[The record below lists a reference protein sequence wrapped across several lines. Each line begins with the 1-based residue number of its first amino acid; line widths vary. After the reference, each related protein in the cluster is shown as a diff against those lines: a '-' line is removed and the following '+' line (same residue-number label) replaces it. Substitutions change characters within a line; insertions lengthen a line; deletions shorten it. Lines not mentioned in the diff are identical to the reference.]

1 MCELY
6 WFVVSNG
13 NKKHVM
19 ACDKILS
26 ALFTHAPIPQY
37 LDVLVAKEPHCQ
49 YLVVASKICSLSK
62 EQEIVARYTDQLVA
76 MFLSVVI
83 TNKTKISTRVVV
95 CCLLST
101 LCHMII
107 T

>member
-13 NKKHVM
+13 NKKHAK
-19 ACDKILS
+19 ACDKMLS
-26 ALFTHAPIPQY
+26 ALFAHVPISQY
-37 LDVLVAKEPHCQ
+37 LDVLVAKEPHSQ
-49 YLVVASKICSLSK
+49 YLVVASKICSFFK

-83 TNKTKISTRVVV
+83 TNKTKVSTRVVV

-101 LCHMII
+101 LYHMII